1 MWLSQAPREEERIME
16 VKDEAVVYRDVD
28 ADIRSQ
34 TLKWL
39 AEHLRLNNNYPKN
52 L

>member
-1 MWLSQAPREEERIME
+1 ME

-39 AEHLRLNNNYPKN
+39 AERLGST
-52 L
+52 